1 MDILQRM
8 PRFDQDL
15 YKKECEKNYDADAV
29 AGNVEDLT
37 KAAVLLFLG
46 FVDGATSLSASSG
59 GGGGNPVSGWG
70 QDLRRTNAN
79 GHAAALKWP
88 VR

>member
-15 YKKECEKNYDADAV
+15 YKKECEKNNDADAV

-46 FVDGATSLSASSG
+46 FVDGATSLSADHRG
-59 GGGGNPVSGWG
+59 
-70 QDLRRTNAN
+70 RRPTPPR
-79 GHAAALKWP
+79 AAAL
-88 VR
+88 